1 MKTPLWIMRLFR
13 LKRPIMEIPE
23 TPFLVYWPGEI
34 VRHMG
39 RPKGDGFLAGCVVD
53 AGRDFVSIQWEWETD
68 LASGPGHPPI
78 PERITDPAALAQIV
92 KQPMPAFAQ
101 L

>member
-13 LKRPIMEIPE
+13 LRRPVMETPE

-53 AGRDFVSIQWEWETD
+53 AGRDFVIFRWESPDAADGTFD
-68 LASGPGHPPI
+68 
-78 PERITDPAALAQIV
+78 ERITAPVALAQIV
-92 KQPMPAFAQ
+92 KQPMPAFSQ

>member
-1 MKTPLWIMRLFR
+1 MRLFR
-13 LKRPIMEIPE
+13 LKRPIMEFPE

-53 AGRDFVSIQWEWETD
+53 AGRDFVSIRWERAADSDYHD
-68 LASGPGHPPI
+68 LD
-78 PERITDPAALAQIV
+78 PERITDPAQLAEIR
-92 KQPMPAFAQ
+92 KQPMPAYAQ

>member
-1 MKTPLWIMRLFR
+1 MRLFR
-13 LKRPIMEIPE
+13 LRRPIMETPE

-53 AGRDFVSIQWEWETD
+53 AGRDFVSIQWEPKEQAGRPAT
-68 LASGPGHPPI
+68 AYPN

-92 KQPMPAFAQ
+92 KQPMPAFSQ

>member
-1 MKTPLWIMRLFR
+1 MQTPLWIMRLFR
-13 LKRPIMEIPE
+13 LKRPIMETPE

-53 AGRDFVSIQWEWETD
+53 AGRKYVAIKWEDADGQE
-68 LASGPGHPPI
+68 L
-78 PERITDPAALAQIV
+78 ITDPAQLAQII
-92 KQPMPAFAQ
+92 KQPMPAYSQ